1 MTWIFQNSIND
12 LKLLMWCAMLTW
24 TDRVSFFSCRPTS
37 ISSEEPDIS
46 HPNSFLNPISYLV
59 LFKHNLSSIYR
70 VGEVGGVMNESMRM
84 LSIIYQFPL
93 FLIWIECGE
102 DGIWKGLTV
111 NRFWIVSGWL
121 WIEWYHLV
129 SSDQFCFA
137 EATKVMIECLG
148 DGQSGE

>member
-1 MTWIFQNSIND
+1 MNLSKLYQW
-12 LKLLMWCAMLTW
+12 LKTSDVMCYADVDWQGFLFLLPA
-24 TDRVSFFSCRPTS
+24 PPS

-102 DGIWKGLTV
+102 DRIWKGLTV
-111 NRFWIVSGWL
+111 NRFWIGSGWL
-121 WIEWYHLV
+121 LIEWYHLV